1 MVIIES
7 MVYCRYMFATI
18 KNHSYRYA
26 TAFALIT
33 AVISG
38 TNNFLT
44 KIAVTAVKD
53 PIVYTMLKNAIV
65 AAFLIGII
73 LMLGKWRE
81 IISLTR
87 GHMVRLLAIG
97 AIGGSVPFALFFTGL
112 MKTSALNAGL
122 IHKTLF
128 VWVLLLA
135 MPFLKERF
143 SWVQWVGVGTLF
155 AANFVVGGF
164 IGFNFNMGELMVLG
178 ATLLWAVENV
188 IAKIALRD
196 ISSITVAGARM
207 IIGSLILFIVV
218 LGKGS
223 TVPLSTL
230 SFEQWGW
237 TVLTSVLLLGY
248 VLTWYTALKHAPA
261 TYVAALLVPATL
273 VTNALSAIFIT
284 HTLNGI
290 QLTQMALL
298 AAGSALIV
306 LFAKKAATV
315 SQQISP
321 QASA

>member
-1 MVIIES
+1 
-7 MVYCRYMFATI
+7 MFATL
-18 KNHSYRYA
+18 KKHPYRYA
-26 TAFALIT
+26 TVLALIT

-38 TNNFLT
+38 TNNFFT

-53 PIVYTMLKNAIV
+53 PIIYTTLKNAIV
-65 AAFLIGII
+65 AALLIGII

-87 GHMVRLLAIG
+87 GQMFRLLAIG

-112 MKTSALNAGL
+112 LKTSALNAGL

-128 VWVLLLA
+128 LWVLLLA
-135 MPFLKERF
+135 VPFLKERF

-164 IGFNFNMGELMVLG
+164 KGFNFNIGELMVLG

-188 IAKIALRD
+188 IAKKALKD

-207 IIGSLILFIVV
+207 VVGSLILLTIV

-223 TVPLSTL
+223 TVPLSSL
-230 SFEQWGW
+230 SLEQWGW
-237 TVLTSVLLLGY
+237 TLLTSVLLLGY
-248 VLTWYTALKHAPA
+248 VLAWYTALKYAPA

-273 VTNALSAIFIT
+273 VTNMLTAIFIT

-290 QLTQMALL
+290 QLTQMTLLIIGAALM
-298 AAGSALIV
+298 V
-306 LFAKKAATV
+306 LFVKKTV
-315 SQQISP
+315 TASQQISSS
-321 QASA
+321 ASV

>member
-1 MVIIES
+1 
-7 MVYCRYMFATI
+7 MFATL
-18 KNHSYRYA
+18 KNHPYRYA
-26 TAFALIT
+26 TALALIT

-53 PIVYTMLKNAIV
+53 PIVFTTLKNAIV

-87 GHMVRLLAIG
+87 GQMLRLLAIG
-97 AIGGSVPFALFFTGL
+97 AIGGSVPFALFFAGL

-135 MPFLKERF
+135 VPFLKERF
-143 SWVQWVGVGTLF
+143 SLLQWVGVGALF

-164 IGFNFNMGELMVLG
+164 KGFNFNMGELMVLG

-188 IAKIALRD
+188 IAKVALKD

-207 IIGSLILFIVV
+207 IVGSLILFAFV

-223 TVPLSTL
+223 TVPRSALSL
-230 SFEQWGW
+230 EQWGW
-237 TVLTSVLLLGY
+237 TALTSVLLLGY

-273 VTNALSAIFIT
+273 VTNALTAIFIT
-284 HTLNGI
+284 HTLNGV

-298 AAGSALIV
+298 ILGAILVS
-306 LFAKKAATV
+306 LFAKKATAITPTI
-315 SQQISP
+315 ISAR
-321 QASA
+321 ASV

>member
-1 MVIIES
+1 
-7 MVYCRYMFATI
+7 MFATI
-18 KNHSYRYA
+18 KNHPYRYA
-26 TAFALIT
+26 TMLALIT

-53 PIVYTMLKNAIV
+53 PIVYTTLKNIIV

-73 LMLGKWRE
+73 LIFGKWRE

-87 GHMVRLLAIG
+87 GQMLRLFAIG

-112 MKTSALNAGL
+112 LKTSALNAGL

-135 MPFLKERF
+135 VPFLKERF
-143 SWVQWVGVGTLF
+143 SWVQWVGVCALF

-164 IGFNFNMGELMVLG
+164 KGFSFNIGELMVLG
-178 ATLLWAVENV
+178 ATLLWAVENI
-188 IAKIALRD
+188 IAKKALKD

-207 IIGSLILFIVV
+207 IIGSLILFAIV

-230 SFEQWGW
+230 SLEQWGW
-237 TVLTSVLLLGY
+237 TLLTSVLLLGY

-273 VTNALSAIFIT
+273 VTNMLSAIFIT

-298 AAGSALIV
+298 AAGVALMV
-306 LFAKKAATV
+306 MFARKAADAVPQQVSRQATV
-315 SQQISP
+315 
-321 QASA
+321 

>member
-1 MVIIES
+1 
-7 MVYCRYMFATI
+7 MFATI
-18 KNHSYRYA
+18 KNHPYRYA
-26 TAFALIT
+26 TILALAT

-38 TNNFLT
+38 TNNFLG

-53 PIVYTMLKNAIV
+53 PIVYTTLKNAIV

-87 GHMVRLLAIG
+87 GQMFRLLAIG

-112 MKTSALNAGL
+112 LKTSALNAGL

-128 VWVLLLA
+128 LWVLLLA
-135 MPFLKERF
+135 VPFLKERF
-143 SWVQWVGVGTLF
+143 SWAQWIGVGTLF

-164 IGFNFNMGELMVLG
+164 KGFNFNMGELMILG
-178 ATLLWAVENV
+178 ATLVWAVENI
-188 IAKIALRD
+188 IAKKALKD

-207 IIGSLILFIVV
+207 IVGSLILFAIV

-223 TVPLSTL
+223 AVPLSTL
-230 SFEQWGW
+230 SLEQWGW
-237 TVLTSVLLLGY
+237 TMLTSVFLLGY

-273 VTNALSAIFIT
+273 VTNVLTAIFIT
-284 HTLNGI
+284 HTLNGVQI
-290 QLTQMALL
+290 TQMALL
-298 AAGSALIV
+298 AAGAALMV
-306 LFAKKAATV
+306 LFARKVIIT
-315 SQQISP
+315 SQQVPSS
-321 QASA
+321 ASA